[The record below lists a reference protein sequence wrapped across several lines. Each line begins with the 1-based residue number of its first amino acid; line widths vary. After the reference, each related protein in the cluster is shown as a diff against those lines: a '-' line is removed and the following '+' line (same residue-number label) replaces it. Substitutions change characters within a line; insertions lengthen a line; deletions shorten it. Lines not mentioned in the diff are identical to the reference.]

1 MLPYRPCISL
11 VRAKEMHA
19 TNRHHR
25 SRSEDGGA
33 GAEEGV
39 AIHAHALQRAP
50 REPDGLLPALRAPAP
65 DTVGTH
71 EPALLL
77 TLSANRA
84 RQRGRGRHAAGR
96 E

>member
-1 MLPYRPCISL
+1 MLHQQISAPIPTVPRTGTIAL
-11 VRAKEMHA
+11 
-19 TNRHHR
+19 
-25 SRSEDGGA
+25 EDGGA